1 MEYGKNVKYSELLEV
16 EEYLYTHKDYR
27 LLDVGEY
34 YEENGDIYDVS
45 SKDIL
50 LYNTKNGKLYEW
62 VNGGISFIAA
72 NVKVYDEFAFNNN
85 NELINAKVGA

>member
-1 MEYGKNVKYSELLEV
+1 M
-16 EEYLYTHKDYR
+16 
-27 LLDVGEY
+27 
-34 YEENGDIYDVS
+34 S

-85 NELINAKVGA
+85 ELINAKAGV